1 MAEFV
6 EVASEEDLARRV
18 AELGEELSND
28 YEGRTPVM
36 IGVLNG
42 CVPFIADLVRA
53 MSIDLAIDFLSLTR
67 FDGSGR
73 VGMALDAGVPLND
86 RHVIL
91 VEDIVDTGLTLV
103 TLRKMLG
110 LHEVAS
116 LTTVALLDKAPR
128 RIVDVPVE
136 YRGFEVGDEFLIGYG
151 LDWEHSYRNARSLW
165 AVMDLSVLQ
174 SDAGAFAPHAYPT
187 PV

>member
-1 MAEFV
+1 MADFV
-6 EVASEEDLARRV
+6 EVVTVEDLTRRV
-18 AELGEELSND
+18 AELGQQLSDD
-28 YEGRTPVM
+28 YADRVPVM

-42 CVPFIADLVRA
+42 CVPFMADLVRA
-53 MSIDLAIDFLSLTR
+53 MEIDVAVDFLSLTR

-73 VGMALDAGVPLND
+73 VGMALDAGVPLGGRD
-86 RHVIL
+86 VIL

-110 LHEVAS
+110 LHEIAS
-116 LTTVALLDKAPR
+116 LATVALLDKAPR
-128 RIVDVPVE
+128 RIVEVPVE

-151 LDWEHSYRNARSLW
+151 LDWNHSYRNAKSLW

-174 SDAGAFAPHAYPT
+174 SDADAFAPFAYPAS
-187 PV
+187 V

>member
-1 MAEFV
+1 MADFV
-6 EVASEEDLARRV
+6 EVVTVEDLTRRV
-18 AELGEELSND
+18 SELGDQLSDD
-28 YEGRTPVM
+28 YADRVPVM

-42 CVPFIADLVRA
+42 CVPFMADLVRA
-53 MSIDLAIDFLSLTR
+53 MEIDLAVDFLSLTR

-73 VGMALDAGVPLND
+73 VGMALDAGVPLAGRD
-86 RHVIL
+86 VIL

-103 TLRKMLG
+103 TLRKILG

-116 LTTVALLDKAPR
+116 LATVALLDKAPR
-128 RIVDVPVE
+128 RIVEVPVE

-151 LDWEHSYRNARSLW
+151 LDWSHSYRNAKSLW

-174 SDAGAFAPHAYPT
+174 ADAEAFAPFAYPAS
-187 PV
+187 V

>member
-1 MAEFV
+1 MPDFV
-6 EVASEEDLARRV
+6 EVASEEALSRRV
-18 AELGEELSND
+18 AELGEEISSD
-28 YEGRTPVM
+28 YRNRTPVM

-53 MSIDLAIDFLSLTR
+53 MSVDLVVDFLSLTR

-73 VGMALDAGVPLND
+73 VGMALDAGVPLAGRD
-86 RHVIL
+86 VIL

-103 TLRKMLG
+103 TLRKILG

-151 LDWEHSYRNARSLW
+151 LDWEHSYRNARGLW
-165 AVMDLSVLQ
+165 AVMDLAVLQ
-174 SDAGAFAPHAYPT
+174 ADSAAFAPFAYPAS
-187 PV
+187 V